1 MMHARVLFVIFF
13 FVTSAAFAAEPA
25 RTRQLA
31 SHAQSPP
38 ATIADISW
46 LQGHWTGKALGGET
60 EEMWMPPKGG
70 VMLGMYRLIK
80 DGKPVFYEL
89 LTFAEER
96 GSLVLRLKHFE
107 PDLTGWE
114 EKAESRRF
122 ALVAKE
128 PGAVYLEGMTFI
140 RNRDDSITVYVAVDR
155 NGTISEE
162 RFDYRR
168 ASATP
173 R

>member
-1 MMHARVLFVIFF
+1 MQARLLFMVCLF
-13 FVTSAAFAAEPA
+13 AATATFAAEPA

-31 SHAQSPP
+31 PGAQSPP

-96 GSLVLRLKHFE
+96 GSLVLSLKHFE
-107 PDLTGWE
+107 PNLTSWE

-122 ALVAKE
+122 ALVGKE
-128 PGAVYLEGMTFI
+128 PGVLFLEGMTFI
-140 RNRDDSITVYVAVDR
+140 RNPDDTITVYVAVDR
-155 NGTISEE
+155 NGKLSEE
-162 RFDYRR
+162 KFDYRR
-168 ASATP
+168 ASAMP